1 AIGSLLMLVGI
12 IALGAVV
19 STTSHQAFSLDLSNL
34 SANGAATLPEGTQIW
49 LFLAFF
55 AAFAVKSGLFPFHS
69 WAPDAYSEAPTPVV
83 VLLAGVMAKTGA
95 YGFVR
100 FNLSLFPAASQA
112 LTPLLETL
120 AVAGI
125 LYFALQAP
133 VAHDFKRLLCSLSL
147 SHMGVIILGIFALN
161 LQGIEGGIL
170 QMVNHGI
177 LIAAL
182 FLIAGA
188 IEARTRSRR
197 MADFGGLAARLPWLA
212 TAFMIAAL
220 ASLRLPG
227 LHSFA
232 GEFLAFL
239 GTFRA
244 SALFGTL
251 GTLVIIPAAWYMLRF
266 FQGVLEGPP
275 SRVMGEATATPS
287 AVRRGAVVR
296 GLSDLRPVE
305 FVVL

>member
-1 AIGSLLMLVGI
+1 
-12 IALGAVV
+12 
-19 STTSHQAFSLDLSNL
+19 
-34 SANGAATLPEGTQIW
+34 
-49 LFLAFF
+49 
-55 AAFAVKSGLFPFHS
+55 
-69 WAPDAYSEAPTPVV
+69 
-83 VLLAGVMAKTGA
+83 
-95 YGFVR
+95 
-100 FNLSLFPAASQA
+100 
-112 LTPLLETL
+112 
-120 AVAGI
+120 
-125 LYFALQAP
+125 
-133 VAHDFKRLLCSLSL
+133 
-147 SHMGVIILGIFALN
+147 ALN

-220 ASLRLPG
+220 AALGLPG
-227 LHSFA
+227 LNSFA

-244 SALFGTL
+244 SALFCTL

-305 FVVL
+305 FVVLLPLLALIVVLGILPGMLTARIESSVKPLLPSSGASQLLVPAAHPTGVDLPAKAPPDSPLALVTSSPAGE